1 MIHVR
6 KAEDGKVRQQIDAD
20 GHTVFADTSVTNG
33 GDDSAPDP
41 HALLDAA
48 LGACTALTVTLVAQ
62 RRQIPLQDVR
72 VSISHKEANGVY
84 SMDRQIELIGELS
97 EEQREFLLGIANRC
111 PVHRTLTGHIEIE
124 THLV

>member
-20 GHTVFADTSVTNG
+20 GHTLFADTAAGNG
-33 GDDSAPDP
+33 GDGSAPDP

-72 VSISHKEANGVY
+72 VSISHKEGDGVY
-84 SMDRQIELIGELS
+84 TMDRRIELVGDRS

-111 PVHRTLTGHIEIE
+111 PIHRTLTGHIEID
-124 THLV
+124 TQLV